1 MGNRRSSSLSGK
13 NLSFLRL
20 ILSGNL
26 SSSFIKTNVRKNES
40 KMYYVCSKLKYPH
53 NMAKSFLKSHFIS
66 GGIYGE
72 KMKMNCDFIKTLA
85 LLSKVK
91 RANVPKGP
99 SLYYVRVF
107 LSFSRPPTYPCKE

>member
-1 MGNRRSSSLSGK
+1 MGNIRSSSLSGK
-13 NLSFLRL
+13 NPSFLTL

-66 GGIYGE
+66 GGKNE
-72 KMKMNCDFIKTLA
+72 NELQLHKKFDL
-85 LLSKVK
+85 VK
-91 RANVPKGP
+91 
-99 SLYYVRVF
+99 
-107 LSFSRPPTYPCKE
+107 